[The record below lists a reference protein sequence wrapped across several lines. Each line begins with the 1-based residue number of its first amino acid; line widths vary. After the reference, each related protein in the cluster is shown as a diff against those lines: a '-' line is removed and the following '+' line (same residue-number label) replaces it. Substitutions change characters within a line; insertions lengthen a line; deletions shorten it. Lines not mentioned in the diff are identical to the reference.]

1 MLKGNKEERKRKRK
15 DGICGPQMGYTN
27 IFWNPLLDCVCMLT
41 GLFELAK
48 FHQKVKQKNF
58 KIKK

>member
-48 FHQKVKQKNF
+48 FQN
-58 KIKK
+58 KKMK